1 MAHEFGHRT
10 LLARPASLDDMAD
23 QINDANEEIHLCFND
38 GPNRTPK
45 VWLEAPN
52 CYTDPIYQ
60 QELDA
65 MIDLLDQLLAEL
77 RE

>member
-1 MAHEFGHRT
+1 MAHEFGHRV
-10 LLARPASLDDMAD
+10 LLARPACLEEMAD
-23 QINDANEEIHLCFND
+23 RITDMNEEIQLRFND

-60 QELDA
+60 SEIDSL
-65 MIDLLDQLLAEL
+65 IDLLDSMLADL

>member
-1 MAHEFGHRT
+1 MAHAFGHRV
-10 LLARPASLDDMAD
+10 LLTRPVCLEEMAD
-23 QINDANEEIHLCFND
+23 RITDMNEEIQLRFND

-52 CYTDPIYQ
+52 CYTDPMYQ
-60 QELDA
+60 SEIDSL
-65 MIDLLDQLLAEL
+65 IDLLDSMLAEL